1 MSVNLPE
8 KILALRKARGM
19 SQADLAEKLY
29 VTRQTVSRWER
40 GSAAPDAENL
50 LRLAQVLM
58 SAWTNCWASPQPPG
72 SQRSAARTGPGLAM
86 SKMRKRIKAT
96 SSSGHGKPFAS

>member
-58 SAWTNCWASPQPPG
+58 SAWTNCWETPQPPG
-72 SQRSAARTGPGLAM
+72 SPQLPRDFRGCCFTLRRWSCC
-86 SKMRKRIKAT
+86 S
-96 SSSGHGKPFAS
+96 F